1 MDNENMPLLSNLASR
16 TGWMAIANFLIVV
29 FLSLKNTPVSILT
42 SLSYERLNV
51 FHRVVGY
58 TTLIY
63 AIVHSCA
70 YAAVFAEQGFL
81 ERLLVREEI
90 FGMVATISLIILA
103 LAGAFLRTWWYEA
116 FYYIHVTFWIV
127 AIIMTGL
134 HQPEPSKK
142 ILYVVC
148 AAAGIWV
155 LERIVRLIR
164 IAINSTNNT
173 VTLTPLPSGGTRVT
187 LAKAPLG
194 SASGKHG
201 FLWIPA
207 VRAAE
212 THPFTMVST
221 DPLEFVV
228 AAYDGFT
235 QTLHKCALKNPGIQ
249 LKASVE
255 GPYGN
260 FPDAR
265 GYDKIILVAGGSGAS
280 FTVGAT
286 LDMLKKLGPD
296 EEVEVEF
303 IWMIRNQSEFDIHN
317 THFMTLTEQT
327 AYLTWFSQHLET
339 LRKDRRVS
347 IKVYVTR
354 ASAVESIPQRQPSS
368 SSSFSSSTFV
378 EPDTEKEALPRL
390 TTTRLSLDT
399 EKQHIPSPVSPTEND
414 LTNHAGFYFGRPNVA
429 SLVKEAIE
437 NVSSDRRVLVMGC
450 GPQTLMTTVRNAAA
464 DCTFDN
470 GAGVELHLEQFGW

>member
-1 MDNENMPLLSNLASR
+1 
-16 TGWMAIANFLIVV
+16 MAIANFFIVV

-51 FHRVVGY
+51 FHRIAGY

-70 YAAVFAEQGFL
+70 YAAVFAEQDFL

-103 LAGAFLRTWWYEA
+103 LAGAFLRAWWYEA

-148 AAAGIWV
+148 AAAGIWG
-155 LERIVRLIR
+155 LERIIRLIR

-173 VTLTPLPSGGTRVT
+173 VILTPLPSDGTRVT

-212 THPFTMVST
+212 THPFTLVST

-235 QTLHKCALKNPGIQ
+235 QTLHNCALKTPGIQ

-255 GPYGN
+255 GPYGI

-286 LDMLKKLGPD
+286 LDMLKKLGPNA
-296 EEVEVEF
+296 EIEF
-303 IWMIRNQSEFDIHN
+303 EFMWMIRNQ
-317 THFMTLTEQT
+317 T
-327 AYLTWFSQHLET
+327 YLTWFSQHLET

-347 IKVYVTR
+347 IKIYVTR

-378 EPDTEKEALPRL
+378 EPDPEKEAIPRL
-390 TTTRLSLDT
+390 TTARLSLDT
-399 EKQHIPSPVSPTEND
+399 EKQEVPSPISPTED
-414 LTNHAGFYFGRPNVA
+414 ALTNHIGFYSGRPNVA

-437 NVSSDRRVLVMGC
+437 NMSSDRRVLVMGC
-450 GPQTLMTTVRNAAA
+450 GPQTLMTTVRNVAA